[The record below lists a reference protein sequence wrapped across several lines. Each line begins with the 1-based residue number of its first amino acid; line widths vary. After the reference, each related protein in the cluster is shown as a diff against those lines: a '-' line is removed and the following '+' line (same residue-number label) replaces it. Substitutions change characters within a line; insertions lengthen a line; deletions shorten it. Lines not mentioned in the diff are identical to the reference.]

1 MILTYGDE
9 LEASTRDFRCNE
21 SNLLPDATFG
31 VNSRRSPFR
40 PCHAYLAEIL
50 NMHHLIRLPQ

>member
-31 VNSRRSPFR
+31 VNSRRSPLR
-40 PCHAYLAEIL
+40 PCHANLAET
-50 NMHHLIRLPQ
+50 